1 MGFADAG
8 LYSSNEIAVLSMTDL
23 IRENLDAFL
32 GLMDLAAGA
41 GDSAENVFEQT
52 HRLRASKP
60 MQLCLKRLAQ
70 HPESQALIERR
81 YGGGSYDSA
90 ALRALPQ
97 GTLGHTYAT
106 VMEVMGYDINFFPK
120 PEFFA
125 SLEIDADYVN
135 YRATATHDLHHIL
148 SSFSLNNFGELGVI
162 SISVAQFS
170 HPGSAFLDLMALLL
184 SWFRSDTPIDQLE
197 TIQEQARSA
206 SYAYKMIGNGLEM
219 GLNAKPLFPVIWEER
234 WEHNLDELRAELGI
248 VPALDGP
255 WSWASNEV
263 IRQALGW

>member
-1 MGFADAG
+1 MGFRY
-8 LYSSNEIAVLSMTDL
+8 LTSLSS
-23 IRENLDAFL
+23 RENLDAFL
-32 GLMDLAAGA
+32 NLMDLAAGS
-41 GDSAENVFEQT
+41 GDSAANVFELT
-52 HRLRASKP
+52 HRMRASNP
-60 MQLCLKRLAQ
+60 MKLCLKRLAQ
-70 HPESQALIERR
+70 HSESQALIDQRFV
-81 YGGGSYDSA
+81 GDPYDSA

-106 VMEVMGYDINFFPK
+106 VMEVMGYDMNFFPE

-125 SLEIDADYVN
+125 SLETDADYVN

-148 SSFSLNNFGELGVI
+148 SGFSLNNFGELGVI

-234 WEHNLDELRAELGI
+234 WEQNLNELRAEMGI
-248 VPALDGP
+248 VPSLDGP
-255 WSWASNEV
+255 WSWASNGV